1 MAVIQTEQVA
11 SKMNERTKCGLKI
24 LEAALLLG
32 ILGDALLRAMPW
44 GLNVTLWTS
53 ALAGALVA
61 LLARGRRQALAA
73 EGRWLVLPL
82 IFFSAG
88 FAWRDSLTLKTL
100 DTLAL
105 LITFSLIALK
115 ARGGRVRLGGMMEYA
130 LGACISGFNTLFGPF
145 TLMFRDIGWKEI
157 PHAGW
162 TRHAISIVRGLLITV
177 PLLLVFGA
185 LLMAADA
192 VFEGLINTTLQIDF
206 STLFSHFM
214 LLLFLAWIT
223 AGFLRGALLGR
234 EVQHREDGR
243 LDISALARP
252 IFGALSL
259 PLMGAPASGQAT
271 TKTAT
276 EQSATATPVKKKLSL
291 GIVEIGIVLGML
303 NLLFFLFVAVQVRY
317 FFGGAALVR
326 VSAMMTYAEYARR
339 GFFELVWVA
348 ALVLPLLLA
357 AHWLLRKEKR
367 SHERI
372 FRLLAGIQV
381 ALLFV
386 IMTSAIARMRLYQSE
401 YGLTELRL
409 YTTAFMGWLA
419 LVFIWFAATV
429 LRGQRERF
437 ACGALVTGFLI
448 IGALHV
454 MNPDDL
460 IVRTNVAHIQAGR
473 ELDATYAVSLSA
485 DAVPALVEALPALDR
500 NERRIIAIQL
510 LYQRVSFENADWRT
524 WSWSRSQAASAL
536 QEEFDTVWQAS
547 SMAEG
552 NWADVR

>member
-1 MAVIQTEQVA
+1 
-11 SKMNERTKCGLKI
+11 MNERTKRGLEV

-32 ILGDALLRAMPW
+32 LLGDALLRAMPW
-44 GLNVTLWTS
+44 GLNVTLWMS
-53 ALAGALVA
+53 ALALALVA
-61 LLARGRRQALAA
+61 LLARGRRKALLE

-100 DTLAL
+100 DALAL
-105 LITFSLIALK
+105 LITLSLIALR
-115 ARGGRVRLGGMMEYA
+115 ARGGRIRLGGMMEYA
-130 LGACISGFNTLFGPF
+130 LGACIAGFNAFFGAFP
-145 TLMFRDIGWKEI
+145 LVFRDIGWKEI
-157 PHAGW
+157 PRAGW
-162 TRHAISIVRGLLITV
+162 TRQAIAIVRGLLITV

-192 VFEGLINTTLQIDF
+192 VFEGLINTTFQLDF
-206 STLFSHFM
+206 STLFSHLM
-214 LLLFLAWIT
+214 LLSFLSWVT
-223 AGFLRGALLGR
+223 AGFLRSALMGR
-234 EVQHREDGR
+234 EVPRKEDGR
-243 LDISALARP
+243 LDISKLVRP
-252 IFGALSL
+252 LTGTLPPTLTGAQ
-259 PLMGAPASGQAT
+259 PSGPEAA
-271 TKTAT
+271 TKTT
-276 EQSATATPVKKKLSL
+276 VEQSVSAAQSTAIASVKKNLSL
-291 GIVEIGIVLGML
+291 GIVEIGIVLGTL

-339 GFFELVWVA
+339 GFFELVCVA
-348 ALVLPLLLA
+348 ALVLPLLLS
-357 AHWLLRKEKR
+357 AHWLLRKENP

-437 ACGALVTGFLI
+437 ACGALVTGFLM

-454 MNPDDL
+454 MNPDAL
-460 IVRTNVAHIQAGR
+460 IVRANVAHIQAGR
-473 ELDATYAVSLSA
+473 DLDATYAVTLSA
-485 DAVPALVEALPALDR
+485 DAVPALVEALPLLDR

-510 LYQRVSFENADWRT
+510 LNQRVSFDNADWRT
-524 WSWSRSQAASAL
+524 WNWSRSEAASVL

-547 SMAEG
+547 YMAEG